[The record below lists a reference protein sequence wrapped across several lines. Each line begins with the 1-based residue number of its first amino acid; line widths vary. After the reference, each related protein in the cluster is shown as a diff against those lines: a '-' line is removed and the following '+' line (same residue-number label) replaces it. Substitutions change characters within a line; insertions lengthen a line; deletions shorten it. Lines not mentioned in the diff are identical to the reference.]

1 MRLSDIVGQ
10 RAADIIHSPVS
21 TYTSGATS
29 VLSGVGTLL
38 NPHNVIFI
46 IGTFGGLLFAWLTY
60 RSRKR
65 RDDEMSRLDR
75 QRTEQ
80 HRIMSDAIVTLLAR
94 QRGSLQNVDN
104 APEVIKEITE
114 TIRRETTVPGLD
126 RSHE

>member
-1 MRLSDIVGQ
+1 MQLSDIVGQ
-10 RAADIIHSPVS
+10 RLADIIHSPAS

-29 VLSGVGTLL
+29 VISGVGTLL

-80 HRIMSDAIVTLLAR
+80 HRIMSDAIVSLLAR
-94 QRGSLQNVDN
+94 QSGSLQNVDN

-126 RSHE
+126 RHHE

>member
-1 MRLSDIVGQ
+1 MKLSDIVGQ
-10 RAADIIHSPVS
+10 RVADIIHSPVS

-80 HRIMSDAIVTLLAR
+80 HRVMSDAIMSLLAR
-94 QRGSLQNVDN
+94 QSGSLQNVDN

-126 RSHE
+126 RHHE

>member
-1 MRLSDIVGQ
+1 MKLSDIVGQ
-10 RAADIIHSPVS
+10 RVADIIHSPVS

-80 HRIMSDAIVTLLAR
+80 HRVMSDAIVSLLAR
-94 QRGSLQNVDN
+94 QSGSLQNVDN

-126 RSHE
+126 SRHE

>member
-1 MRLSDIVGQ
+1 MKLSDIVGQ
-10 RAADIIHSPVS
+10 RVADIIHSPVS

-46 IGTFGGLLFAWLTY
+46 IGTFGGLFFAWLTY

-80 HRIMSDAIVTLLAR
+80 HRVMSDAIVSLLAR
-94 QRGSLQNVDN
+94 QSGSLQNVDN
-104 APEVIKEITE
+104 APEVIREITE
-114 TIRRETTVPGLD
+114 TIRRETTAQGLD
-126 RSHE
+126 RRHE